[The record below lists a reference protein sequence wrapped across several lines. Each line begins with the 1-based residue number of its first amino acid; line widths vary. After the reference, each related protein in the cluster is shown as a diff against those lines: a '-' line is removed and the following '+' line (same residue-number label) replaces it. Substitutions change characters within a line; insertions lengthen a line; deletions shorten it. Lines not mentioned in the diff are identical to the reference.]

1 MRLHKNS
8 AMQEKDGLAP
18 SLQVF
23 MLVILL
29 FVAACAPNTPAPPVT
44 VQKTPTPVLAGG
56 EVILPHSQI
65 FLHTAP
71 LPTAADMRFDSGDW
85 TLAALDAASTRS
97 VVLPNCCTTQAP
109 SPFWFHALGTPLLD
123 APIVSNGRIYLLA
136 SDGYLHVLSTQDG
149 TEQWRLPVG
158 GELAANGLALAHGM
172 LYLGLAGHYIAAL
185 DAATGQ
191 QRWRFD
197 TIGLVRAAPIVVGH
211 EVLVAS
217 GPNSITCLDAFTG
230 EEYWAFHSEDAL
242 AQFWPTST
250 TPAIANGV
258 VYVALGASNEFN
270 ALNLQTGRKEWEA
283 SLHERMTGGPLLA
296 ESLGLVYVV
305 TWSGRVVA
313 YDMRTGSLR
322 WDFHLP
328 QGTQS
333 SPALSLQANML
344 YIGGYNGSMYALD
357 ARTGQLRWSAAMGS
371 AVTAPPVVVA
381 TATQL
386 WLIVATQ
393 GGMCVIVNA
402 QTGQQRFAWHLGE
415 LRAAPIVAH
424 GILYQASLGDQGL
437 FAFKL

>member
-1 MRLHKNS
+1 METCMRLRRT
-8 AMQEKDGLAP
+8 M
-18 SLQVF
+18 F
-23 MLVILL
+23 ILVMLL
-29 FVAACAPNTPAPPVT
+29 FLAACAPNAPTPSVT
-44 VQKTPTPVLAGG
+44 VQKTPTPAMSGG

-65 FLHTAP
+65 FLHEAP
-71 LPTAADMRFDSGDW
+71 LPMAADMRFNNGDW
-85 TLAALDAASTRS
+85 TLAALNGASTRS
-97 VVLPNCCTTQAP
+97 VLLPGCCVAQTP
-109 SPFWFHALGTPLLD
+109 SPLWFHALGTPLLD

-136 SDGYLHVLSTQDG
+136 SDGYLHVLNTRDG
-149 TEQWRLPVG
+149 TELWRLPVG
-158 GELAANGLALAHGM
+158 GEMAADGLALAHGM
-172 LYLGLAGHYIAAL
+172 LYLGLAGHDIAAL
-185 DAATGQ
+185 DATTGQ

-242 AQFWPTST
+242 AQFWPTDT
-250 TPAIANGV
+250 TPAIANGL

-283 SLHERMTGGPLLA
+283 GLRERMIGGPVLD
-296 ESLGLVYVV
+296 ETLGLVYVV
-305 TWSGRVVA
+305 TWSGRIVA
-313 YDMRTGSLR
+313 LDMHTGAER
-322 WDFHLP
+322 WNYYLP
-328 QGTQS
+328 GGMQS
-333 SPALSLQANML
+333 SPALSLEAGLL

-357 ARTGQLRWSAAMGS
+357 AQTGRLRWSAAMGS
-371 AVTAPPVVVA
+371 PVTAPPVVIA

-393 GGMCVIVNA
+393 GGMSVVLNA
-402 QTGQQRFAWHLGE
+402 QTGQQRSTLHLGE
-415 LRAAPIVAH
+415 LRAAPIVAQ